1 MVTMNHTLQRYQ
13 PCSEA
18 MRRAA
23 AVAVATVIDS
33 GHR

>member
-18 MRRAA
+18 LRLAV
-23 AVAVATVIDS
+23 AVAVATVIDA